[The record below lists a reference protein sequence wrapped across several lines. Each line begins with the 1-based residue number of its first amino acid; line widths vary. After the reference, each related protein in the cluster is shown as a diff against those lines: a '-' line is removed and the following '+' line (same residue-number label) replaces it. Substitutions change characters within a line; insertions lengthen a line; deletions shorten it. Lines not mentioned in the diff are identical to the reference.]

1 MAVADLAD
9 RGVSPA
15 PRVGAGERL
24 DRLPA
29 TRWLRGVMAILFL
42 GWLVESYDIG
52 LTGSVL
58 PSLKGVYHLGTG
70 LESVVSISASVGIV
84 LGIAPAGWLADRFG
98 RKRVMIAGTVTYS
111 VLTCL
116 TGLAGGIATVIVL
129 RVLAGIAMGAV
140 FPLPY
145 AYGAELCPPSIRGR
159 FTGIADSFLSI
170 GYFVSPLLALLLIP
184 SVTNDTGWR
193 VMFFLGALP
202 LVFAL
207 LAWRYVPESP
217 RWYEARN
224 RRADSDRVLN
234 AIEARVRAETGRPL
248 PPPVPRSAAEAPAGG
263 SARDLLS
270 RRYRRRSVMLWT
282 TFGGI
287 FFVFYS
293 IQTFMP
299 TVVSSMGFSL
309 TSAFVFT
316 AVIVGISIPGKL
328 LEAWLVERWGRRP
341 VIIAFGAVAA
351 AAAVG
356 FGFTRGAILVL
367 LVGCVMSFFGIGA
380 DPAVKVYTAESYP
393 TDIRATGTAVTE
405 GVGRLLSGVVGP
417 LFVPLLL
424 AAGGVVAVYTVVG
437 VAALIAVLTVARWG
451 TETRGR
457 PLEAITAPSEFPG
470 PAVGRRRSGTRP
482 DLRHRGRR
490 LRRARV
496 PMSGAG

>member
-1 MAVADLAD
+1 MAVADYSPHRLTPVT
-9 RGVSPA
+9 GV
-15 PRVGAGERL
+15 RAGERL

-29 TRWLRGVMAILFL
+29 SRWLKGVMAILFL

-58 PSLKGVYHLGTG
+58 PSLTAIYHLGTG
-70 LESVVSISASVGIV
+70 LKTIVSISSAAGIV

-98 RKRVMIAGTVTYS
+98 RKRVMIAGTVAYS

-116 TGLAGGIATVIVL
+116 TGLAGSIAMVIVL

-145 AYGAELCPPSIRGR
+145 AYGAELCPPSLRGR

-170 GYFVSPLLALLLIP
+170 GYFLSPLLALLLIP
-184 SVTNDTGWR
+184 TATNDTGWR
-193 VMFFLGALP
+193 AMFFLGALP
-202 LVFAL
+202 LVFAV

-217 RWYEARN
+217 RWYESRN
-224 RRADSDRVLN
+224 RLAESDRVLEQ
-234 AIEARVRAETGRPL
+234 IEARVAAELGRPL
-248 PPPVPRSAAEAPAGG
+248 PPLPPVPTAPEAPAGG
-263 SARDLLS
+263 SARILFS
-270 RRYRRRSVMLWT
+270 RRYLRRSAMLWA

-299 TVVSSMGFSL
+299 TVIASMGFSL

-316 AVIVGISIPGKL
+316 AVIVGVSVPGKL

-341 VIIAFGAVAA
+341 VIIAFGLLAAVAA
-351 AAAVG
+351 LA
-356 FGFTRGAILVL
+356 FGFARGAIPVL

-393 TDIRATGTAVTE
+393 TNIRATGTAATE
-405 GVGRLLSGVVGP
+405 GFGRLLSGVLGP
-417 LFVPLLL
+417 SLVPLLL
-424 AAGGVVAVYTVVG
+424 VAGGVVAVYTLVG
-437 VAALIAVLTVARWG
+437 VAALLAVVTVAVFG
-451 TETRGR
+451 EETRGR
-457 PLEAITAPSEFPG
+457 TLEAITSPGGHGGSEG
-470 PAVGRRRSGTRP
+470 GRRRSGMTRKVDP
-482 DLRHRGRR
+482 WPRR
-490 LRRARV
+490 RTRV
-496 PMSGAG
+496 PTPGTR